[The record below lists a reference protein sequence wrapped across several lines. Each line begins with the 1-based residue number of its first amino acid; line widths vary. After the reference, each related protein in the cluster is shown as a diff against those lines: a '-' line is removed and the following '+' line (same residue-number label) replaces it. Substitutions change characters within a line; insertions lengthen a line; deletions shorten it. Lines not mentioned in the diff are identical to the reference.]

1 MGKGNNSIA
10 KSTGIMTAA
19 TLLSRIT
26 GLGRTWAMAF
36 ALGNTLVTSAYQVA
50 YNMPSVIYDLVAGG
64 KIRYIGCSNFSGWHA
79 DEVAFRVRTA
89 RLEPLCGTSGILL
102 AAESRL

>member
-19 TLLSRIT
+19 TMLSRIT

-36 ALGNTLVTSAYQVA
+36 ALGNTIVTSAFL
-50 YNMPSVIYDLVAGG
+50 PKLSP
-64 KIRYIGCSNFSGWHA
+64 R
-79 DEVAFRVRTA
+79 
-89 RLEPLCGTSGILL
+89 
-102 AAESRL
+102 